1 MCISV
6 CIHTYQSLFP
16 YKNTPLS
23 MPPDP
28 QLQQINTFIVSY
40 VYVSRKNS
48 FNIVIVQK
56 KEHPKDSIHY
66 NLVIVMV
73 VK

>member
-1 MCISV
+1 
-6 CIHTYQSLFP
+6 
-16 YKNTPLS
+16 

-66 NLVIVMV
+66 NLVIIMV